1 MVILHGDSAWAWY
14 RTPPAVREIEIDD
27 DAARQ
32 LSIIEP
38 EIKSSLAAAR
48 HTFGEALETVQHRVL
63 FDLKGVPLPVHILI
77 SDEQACRHRSKLVQ
91 AHLQI
96 WKIPPLLRP
105 EELVA
110 LENIAFGIR
119 GRSAA
124 CRAAQFVSGGS
135 ASPLETAAYLILT
148 LPPRLGGEG
157 WPAPDLNRRIILSP
171 QARQI
176 TGTGSVVADMLWPQL
191 RALLEINGAAFH
203 TGREAFTRAANR
215 RAALEAMDYTYLEL
229 TYEQM
234 SNFTNLEA
242 ILAGFAKRLG
252 FPLRKR
258 DEKFLSRRR
267 RLLDELFR

>member
-63 FDLKGVPLPVHILI
+63 FDLKGVPLPVHVLI
-77 SDEQACRHRSKLVQ
+77 SDERACRQRSKLVQ
-91 AHLQI
+91 AHLQ
-96 WKIPPLLRP
+96 KIPIPQN
-105 EELVA
+105 ELV
-110 LENIAFGIR
+110 
-119 GRSAA
+119 
-124 CRAAQFVSGGS
+124 
-135 ASPLETAAYLILT
+135 T
-148 LPPRLGGEG
+148 LGGG
-157 WPAPDLNRRIILSP
+157 LYAPSPRMTTP

-203 TGREAFTRAANR
+203 TGREAFTRVANR